1 MAIKLKQGLGR
12 ILKKLSNKTD
22 RDMKRY
28 GPLIDQINAHVEAY
42 QALDEAALR
51 GKTDEFRQRLDAG
64 ETLDDLL
71 AEAFAVVKEACRRN
85 LGRRWDVTGH
95 PKEWDMVPFDV
106 QLIGGIVLHEG
117 KIAEMATGEGKTLV
131 AILPLYLNG
140 LSGHGAHLITVNDYL
155 ARRDAAW
162 VGGILEYL
170 GLTVGCIQGMVT
182 DPETG
187 QMRSMNPEEK
197 RDHYGRDV
205 TYGTNNE
212 FGFDYLRDNMA
223 VRADHRVQRPHNF
236 AIVDEVDSVLIDEAR
251 TPLIISGPAQHSI
264 QQYGEM
270 KPHVEKIT
278 RLQAQRMQDL
288 LTEAEELLQKWTD
301 EDDNNAR
308 YRAGERLLQVTRG
321 APKHKKLAKLIADEP
336 GLSKL
341 IQEVESDYMRD
352 KSLHKLDDELY
363 FAIDEK
369 GHSVNISDEA
379 QRVTDRGVFRVP
391 ELSER
396 LDWIDRIADLA
407 EAERTAMRA
416 ELFEHTV
423 DVLILGRNRSAQR
436 DPEVRGQVRALID
449 EFVQD
454 FGSRVGGKPMSEL
467 QIEAETMNLRELVA
481 GKVNEVVPQGQR
493 SESIEDEAEDI
504 LFDFAW
510 KLNLLVRPI
519 PLDHRAAVKEIV
531 YRDYSVRA
539 ERIHNVQTLLKAYTL
554 YEKDVEYVIQDNR
567 IVIVDQN
574 TGRLMP
580 GRRFGDGLHQA
591 LEAKEGVTIQ
601 GETQTLATITIQN
614 YFRMYQK
621 LAGMTGT
628 AETESAEFWDI
639 YGLDVVVIP
648 TNQPIA
654 RVDQNDLIYKTRR
667 EKYNAVVDEVKRLHE
682 LRLPVLVGTVS
693 VEVSETLSRLL
704 TRAGIKHNVLNAK
717 HHQKE
722 AEIVADAGRSGAVTI
737 ATNMAG
743 RGTDIKLAPDI
754 GHTTFDEHGTP
765 GGLQVI
771 GTERH
776 EARRID
782 RQLRGRSGR
791 QGDPGASQFFIS
803 LEDNLMRLF
812 APERISSMMD
822 KLGAPEG
829 EPLAHPM
836 LNKSIERAQK
846 RVEARNFEIRK
857 HLLEYDNVM
866 NQQREIIYERR
877 NAVLEGED
885 ISSEVQEMLEELVTD
900 RIDGHLPEGMPLD
913 EVDWKPFFSELEL
926 FFLTPLKPD
935 DFAAAIEEGVDA
947 LTVATLDAVRASYA
961 RREAE
966 YGESIMREV
975 ERHVILRTIDE
986 KWRDHLYEVDRLK
999 EGIGWASVGG
1009 KDPLLQYKKDAY
1021 EYFVALNLQI
1031 RDEVVKRLFRVQI
1044 QVDGQTPAPEAP
1056 QGQAMRGGEVGQI
1069 PEGTPE
1075 SQGGSAEEIAARKE
1089 AIARQRRQM
1098 AEMARRAQQ
1107 VRTQRAV
1114 NAVVGSE
1121 GPEATPHGGDG
1132 RMTAQ
1137 KPAVGALGAPAAAP
1151 VAAPSTAAPK
1161 VGRNDPCPC
1170 GSGKKYKK
1178 CHGAS
1183 A

>member
-1 MAIKLKQGLGR
+1 MASILGR
-12 ILKKLSNKTD
+12 ILKKFGNKSD

-28 GPLIDQINAHVEAY
+28 GPLVDQINARFEEY
-42 QALDEAALR
+42 QSLDEADLQQ
-51 GKTDEFRQRLDAG
+51 KTSEFRERLEAG

-71 AEAFAVVKEACRRN
+71 PEAFAVVKEACRRN
-85 LGRRWDVTGH
+85 LGRSWDVTGH
-95 PKEWDMVPFDV
+95 QKEWDMVPFDV

-131 AILPLYLNG
+131 AVLPLYLNG
-140 LSGHGAHLITVNDYL
+140 LSGEGAHLITVNDYL

-162 VGGILEYL
+162 VGGILRYL

-182 DPETG
+182 DPESG
-187 QMRSMNPEEK
+187 QMRSMTPEEK
-197 RDHYGRDV
+197 REHYGCDV

-223 VRADHRVQRPHNF
+223 VRADHRVQRGHHF
-236 AIVDEVDSVLIDEAR
+236 SIVDEVDSVLIDEAR

-270 KPHVEKIT
+270 KPHVEKLT
-278 RLQAQRMQDL
+278 RLQSRRVQEFLD
-288 LTEAEELLQKWTD
+288 EAEKLLEKWSD
-301 EDDNNAR
+301 EDDNDAR
-308 YRAGERLLQVTRG
+308 YRAGERLLQVSRG
-321 APKHKKLAKLIADEP
+321 APKHKKLARLIADDP
-336 GLSKL
+336 SLSKL
-341 IQEVESDYMRD
+341 IQEVESDYMRE
-352 KSLHKLDDELY
+352 KSLHKLDDDLF

-369 GHSVNISDEA
+369 AHSVNISDEA

-391 ELSER
+391 ELSDR
-396 LDWIDRIADLA
+396 LDWIDQIGDLEDDA
-407 EAERTAMRA
+407 RKEKRE
-416 ELFEHTV
+416 ELFDDTT
-423 DVLILGRNRSAQR
+423 DKLILGRNRSLQR
-436 DPEVRGQVRALID
+436 DPETRSAVRSMLDRFLD
-449 EFVQD
+449 D
-454 FGSRVGGKPMSEL
+454 FGARVGGKAMSEL
-467 QIEAETMNLRELVA
+467 QIESETVKLRDATAETFHES
-481 GKVNEVVPQGQR
+481 VPEGQR
-493 SESIEDEAEDI
+493 SDSIEDEPEDI
-504 LFDFAW
+504 LYDFAW
-510 KLNLLVRPI
+510 KLNLLSRPI
-519 PLDHRAAVKEIV
+519 PIDHRAAVKELI

-554 YEKDVEYVIQDNR
+554 YEKDVEYVIQENR
-567 IVIVDQN
+567 IIIVDQN

-614 YFRMYQK
+614 YFRMYDK

-628 AETESAEFWDI
+628 AETESEEFFNI
-639 YGLDVVVIP
+639 YGLDVVVVP
-648 TNQPIA
+648 TNKPIA
-654 RVDQNDLIYKTRR
+654 RIDQNDLIYKTRR
-667 EKYNAVVDEVKRLHE
+667 EKYNAVIDEVKRLHE
-682 LRLPVLVGTVS
+682 LKLPVLVGTVS

-722 AEIVADAGRSGAVTI
+722 AEIVADAGRAGAVTI

-743 RGTDIKLAPDI
+743 RGTDIKLSADI
-754 GHTTFDEHGTP
+754 GQTTFDEHGTP

-776 EARRID
+776 ESRRID

-791 QGDPGASQFFIS
+791 QGDPGSSQFFIS

-829 EPLAHPM
+829 EPLEHPM

-866 NQQREIIYERR
+866 NQQREIIYDRR
-877 NAVLEGED
+877 NAILEGED
-885 ISSEVQEMLEELVTD
+885 ISAEVQEMLEELIND
-900 RIDGHLPEGMPLD
+900 RIDDHLPEGMAID
-913 EVDWKPFFSELEL
+913 EVDWKPFFQDLEML
-926 FFLTPLKPD
+926 FLTPLRAE
-935 DFAAAIEEGVDA
+935 DFEAAIGEGVDA
-947 LTVATLDAVRASYA
+947 IVTAVLDAVKASYS
-961 RREAE
+961 RKEEE
-966 YGESIMREV
+966 YGETVMREV

-986 KWRDHLYEVDRLK
+986 KWRDHLYEIDRLK

-1021 EYFVALNLQI
+1021 EYFVTLNGHI

-1044 QVDGQTPAPEAP
+1044 QVDGQTDAPEAIE
-1056 QGQAMRGGEVGQI
+1056 GQAMRGGEVGQVQEGS
-1069 PEGTPE
+1069 PEAQGGTPE
-1075 SQGGSAEEIAARKE
+1075 EIEARK
-1089 AIARQRRQM
+1089 AAVARQRKQM
-1098 AEMARRAQQ
+1098 AEMARRAQA
-1107 VRTQRAV
+1107 VRTQRAI
-1114 NAVVGSE
+1114 NAVVGPDGGSAP
-1121 GPEATPHGGDG
+1121 GPGSDA
-1132 RMTAQ
+1132 RVTAQ
-1137 KPAVGALGAPAAAP
+1137 KPQAGTLGGSPAAAP
-1151 VAAPSTAAPK
+1151 AAPSGGAVPK

-1178 CHGAS
+1178 CHGAN